1 MMDENL
7 KVQMAYGIA
16 CVVAF
21 LFLAFLWCGT

>member
-1 MMDENL
+1 MNDNL
-7 KVQMAYGIA
+7 DVQMAYGLT

>member
-1 MMDENL
+1 MDEDL
-7 KVQMAYGIA
+7 KVQIAYGLT

>member
-1 MMDENL
+1 MMDEKL
-7 KVQMAYGIA
+7 KVQFAYGLT